1 MHKKKHY
8 YSFREQEKDEEILQI
23 IRRHWFDI
31 LWQFIPILFS
41 MFLIMT
47 MMIVL
52 PSYLSDVS
60 SPLTILFVGEF
71 LLLSL
76 WMVVSIVWVDYYLDV
91 WVITDRRVVNVEQ
104 KGLFMREVSE
114 LRYNKIQDI
123 TTEVHGII
131 PTVLHY
137 GDVYVQTAG
146 TQPRFLFHN
155 VPYPDKIKEK
165 LVKLQ
170 KHMRKHDLNEVQKI
184 IHDKEEFQI

>member
-8 YSFREQEKDEEILQI
+8 YSFKEQEKDEEILQI

-31 LWQFIPILFS
+31 LWQFIPIFFA

-47 MMIVL
+47 MMIVI
-52 PSYLSDVS
+52 PPYVSDVI
-60 SPLTILFVGEF
+60 SPLSLLFVGEF

-76 WMVVSIVWVDYYLDV
+76 WMVASIVWVDYYLDV

-155 VPYPDKIKEK
+155 VPYPDKIKEQ